1 MGFLFLFLI
10 KKSFAI
16 YILGLSVNLQSSVPN
31 KDRERGDPYR
41 ERDCI
46 QTLTQTWDHC
56 PVHKIRAF
64 SWTTRSE
71 SAAPLSFLSLSLL
84 LSFSKYLYL
93 SFSHPFFTSVFFF
106 LDSYFKPPTW
116 KWKISIT

>member
-1 MGFLFLFLI
+1 MGLI
-10 KKSFAI
+10 YKIMVFFFPLKKKSFAI
-16 YILGLSVNLQSSVPN
+16 YNLGLSVNSNPLYQTKTEN
-31 KDRERGDPYR
+31 EETHI

-71 SAAPLSFLSLSLL
+71 SAAPLSFLSLSLSYSLSPNTFIFLSLTLSL
-84 LSFSKYLYL
+84 LRC
-93 SFSHPFFTSVFFF
+93 FFF
-106 LDSYFKPPTW
+106 S
-116 KWKISIT
+116 